1 MFENDILVGCRLFHV
16 GNLTRCAVGTQVVSG
31 MSRMSVL
38 ANGSSS
44 DISRRTWPQSM
55 REIWP
60 ISNNY
65 RCVYTSRVSVEISF
79 RSHWGQGEVDD
90 LTTEA
95 EVCVRWLYR
104 ECVIVHIHFNI
115 AVVSK
120 CAPRCMGKSDTDV
133 PSPKSHAMWI
143 LAFHFTIVL
152 PWRITTSM
160 Q

>member
-95 EVCVRWLYR
+95 EVCVRCIENVLSFIYTLISRWWANVPHVAWVSQIRTYR
-104 ECVIVHIHFNI
+104 
-115 AVVSK
+115 A
-120 CAPRCMGKSDTDV
+120 R
-133 PSPKSHAMWI
+133 SP
-143 LAFHFTIVL
+143 L
-152 PWRITTSM
+152 PCGVWHSTS